1 MLTIVPPLN
10 RLGREGAEQRYAVAC
25 VSSAV
30 VLAAQGQTAGAQTL
44 RRIAA
49 HVAAASWW
57 PAEVCMC
64 AVVPCAER
72 DWTHQGHCCRAVD
85 DHQALFAAVHAQV
98 CPLPDHASARSAR

>member
-49 HVAAASWW
+49 HV
-57 PAEVCMC
+57 
-64 AVVPCAER
+64 
-72 DWTHQGHCCRAVD
+72 GHRALRPG
-85 DHQALFAAVHAQV
+85 HRG
-98 CPLPDHASARSAR
+98 RSVTST